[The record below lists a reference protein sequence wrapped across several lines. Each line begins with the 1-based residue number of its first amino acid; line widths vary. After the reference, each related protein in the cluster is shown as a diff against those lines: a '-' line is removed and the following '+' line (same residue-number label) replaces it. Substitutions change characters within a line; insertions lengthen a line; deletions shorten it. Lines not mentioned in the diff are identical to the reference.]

1 MISFDTVRAEGALVL
16 AVSGE
21 VDLDTADKLREA
33 VLGTFTEQPT
43 SVRVDLTDVSFLN
56 SSGLN
61 ALLAGLKRADE
72 DGVSYAV
79 VNAQPDVH
87 KVIEMV
93 GLADVLGA

>member
-1 MISFDTVRAEGALVL
+1 MITFDTSRAEDALVL

-33 VLGTFTEQPT
+33 VLDTFSEHPK
-43 SVRVDLTDVSFLN
+43 SVRVDLTGVSFLN

-61 ALLAGLKRADE
+61 ALLAGLKRAEE
-72 DGVSYAV
+72 DGIPYAV